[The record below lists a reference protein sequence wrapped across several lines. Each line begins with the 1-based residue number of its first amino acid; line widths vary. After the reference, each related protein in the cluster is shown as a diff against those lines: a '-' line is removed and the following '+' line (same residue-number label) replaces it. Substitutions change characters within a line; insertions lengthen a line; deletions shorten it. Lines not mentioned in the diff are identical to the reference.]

1 MTDAQQSIRQLI
13 QGTPGARIIRDE
25 PGYIRAEFSSR
36 VFKFVDDVE
45 FVLDAETRRIDYR
58 SASRTGYYDFGVN
71 RRRLESFRNRLAQS
85 SEISEESSPSSD

>member
-13 QGTPGARIIRDE
+13 QGMQEARIVRDE

-71 RRRLESFRNRLAQS
+71 RRRAEALRQALIKR
-85 SEISEESSPSSD
+85 DVVR